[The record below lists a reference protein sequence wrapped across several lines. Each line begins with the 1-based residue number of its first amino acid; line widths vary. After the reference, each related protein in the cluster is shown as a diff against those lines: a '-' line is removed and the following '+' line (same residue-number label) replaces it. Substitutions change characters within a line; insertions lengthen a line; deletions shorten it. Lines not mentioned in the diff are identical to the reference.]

1 MPNTLIFKN
10 VGQPRNNKISLD
22 RVITLIFYGQDYDK
36 VQQRT
41 LKRETIVIHHI
52 QNSDLVNSYCSS
64 CLILFP
70 GIQTVDMMVHL

>member
-1 MPNTLIFKN
+1 MY

-36 VQQRT
+36 VQQST
-41 LKRETIVIHHI
+41 LKRDGYRETIVIHHI